1 MIKGNYK
8 QLSWIPIV
16 AGSYSIH
23 LQTWYLK
30 VNNRD
35 CTAWNRSYRLKL
47 DKNELVDTHAQFI
60 WIPTNQ
66 SLDFTEKGITGKK
79 ENNSKYR
86 VLHELALTS
95 KWQFSKPRFE
105 VNKRKELSLFDDKKE
120 ETFNKPKARGLTIT
134 SPPGCIASKHKR
146 WSH

>member
-1 MIKGNYK
+1 MHVIGWQKRVGKFWLETNQKNMDLWAIIRTLLYMIKGNYK

-95 KWQFSKPRFE
+95 E
-105 VNKRKELSLFDDKKE
+105 
-120 ETFNKPKARGLTIT
+120 
-134 SPPGCIASKHKR
+134 
-146 WSH
+146 